1 MKPMTLHPL
10 ALDRRRLLGA
20 GAAAL
25 LVAGQRP
32 ALAAPRPK
40 ALAFDGFALFDLR
53 PVFAQAE
60 EIFPG
65 KGAALSAAWRSHI
78 FEYTWLRVAAGR
90 YAPFEACIAGALDFA
105 VASLG
110 LTLEA
115 PDRARLLGAFAAIG
129 AFPDV
134 APTLGALRRAGY
146 RLAVLANPTRAFL
159 DRALA
164 NSGLD
169 GLFEHVLS
177 TDAARTYKPA
187 REAYAL
193 GTEAFGLP
201 AGDIGF
207 VASAGWDAAG
217 ARWFGYRSYWL
228 NRPGLPPE
236 GLDAGA
242 EVTVPG
248 MSALA
253 AALLA

>member
-1 MKPMTLHPL
+1 MKSMTLHP
-10 ALDRRRLLGA
+10 DRRQLLGA

-25 LVAGQRP
+25 ALAGRRP
-32 ALAAPRPK
+32 ALAAIRPQ

-53 PVFAQAE
+53 PVFARVE
-60 EIFPG
+60 EVFPG

-90 YAPFEACIAGALDFA
+90 YAPFETCIAGALDFA

-110 LTLEA
+110 LTLR
-115 PDRARLLGAFAAIG
+115 PRDREYLLGGFDIIA

-134 APTLGALRRAGY
+134 APALGALRQAGC
-146 RLAVLANPTRAFL
+146 RLAVLANPAQGFL

-164 NSGLD
+164 DNGLD

-193 GTEAFGLP
+193 GTGAFALP

-242 EVTVPG
+242 DVTVPD
-248 MSALA
+248 MPALA
-253 AALLA
+253 TAVLA